1 MLRPQ
6 LFIAII
12 VLGIVGVWG
21 LRVDSVEITSMTV
34 GGIIALGMKLL
45 DINNNPK

>member
-1 MLRPQ
+1 MFRPQ

-12 VLGIVGVWG
+12 TLGVIGVSG
-21 LRVDSVEITSMTV
+21 IRVHNMEITSMTA

-45 DINNNPK
+45 DIDPK

>member
-1 MLRPQ
+1 MIRPH

-12 VLGIVGVWG
+12 VLGVIGIWG
-21 LRVDSVEITSMTV
+21 LRVDHMEITSMTA

-45 DINNNPK
+45 DIDPK

>member
-1 MLRPQ
+1 MIRPQ

-12 VLGIVGVWG
+12 VLGVIGIWG
-21 LRVDSVEITSMTV
+21 LRVDHMEITSMTA

-45 DINNNPK
+45 DIDPK